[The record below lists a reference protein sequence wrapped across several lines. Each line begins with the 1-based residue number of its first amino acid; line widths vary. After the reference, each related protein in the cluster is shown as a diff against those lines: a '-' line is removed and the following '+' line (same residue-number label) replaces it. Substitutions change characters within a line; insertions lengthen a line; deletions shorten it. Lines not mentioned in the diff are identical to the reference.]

1 MKFSAMPYSRPDLE
15 AMKANLTACTEAFLA
30 AESAQEQIAQY
41 DRVTDLSVEFNTMG
55 SLANA
60 RHTIDTRDEFYDAES
75 TFFDESWPQLSVYF
89 QRLNEA
95 MLDSKFRPELEAHY
109 GSLLFLKLEISRRS
123 FKPELVELMQ
133 EENRLTSRYQKL
145 YANMTVEFDGK
156 TMPMPML
163 GKYKVSAD
171 RAVRRAAYEAEG
183 KVFDAN
189 RAELDEI
196 YDKLVHNRNAQGRM
210 LGYPN
215 FIQLG
220 YDRLGRNCYGQK
232 ELAAFRDQ
240 IANDLVPVIAEVKEA
255 QRKRIGVDRLYIY
268 DDKFRF
274 PDGNPTPEGT
284 AEEILAAGRRMY
296 EELSP
301 ETKEF
306 IDFLYDNELLDV
318 LSREGKAPGGYCTM
332 FEKYKAPFIFSNFN
346 GTAGDV
352 DVLTHEAGHAF
363 AFYRAMNSDI
373 YPDLREPTIEACEC
387 HSMSME
393 FLTQDYHKYFFGA
406 QTAKYELAHCEDS
419 LDFIPYG
426 CMVDEFQHLMYEN
439 EDLTP
444 DERHGVWEKLEKKY
458 RPWLSMDGL
467 PFYGRYAHWQWKPH
481 IYLNPLTILIIV
493 WQVRSRSR
501 SGRSLCRTA
510 GQRGRNIWPL
520 STRQEQ
526 RRSPICAKASAC
538 VYRTRTAA
546 SARSAPVSATGSGK
560 TALPRPE
567 CTLHSPRAVD
577 DRKRDFRQVVSECAY
592 LVNIS

>member
-1 MKFSAMPYSRPDLE
+1 MKFSEMPYSRPDLE

-60 RHTIDTRDEFYDAES
+60 RHTIDTRDAFYDAES

-215 FIQLG
+215 YIQLG

-232 ELAAFRDQ
+232 ELAAFRDP
-240 IANDLVPVIAEVKEA
+240 IAARTDRNMA
-255 QRKRIGVDRLYIY
+255 IGYTGQAYLW
-268 DDKFRF
+268 
-274 PDGNPTPEGT
+274 
-284 AEEILAAGRRMY
+284 L
-296 EELSP
+296 
-301 ETKEF
+301 
-306 IDFLYDNELLDV
+306 DN
-318 LSREGKAPGGYCTM
+318 
-332 FEKYKAPFIFSNFN
+332 
-346 GTAGDV
+346 
-352 DVLTHEAGHAF
+352 
-363 AFYRAMNSDI
+363 
-373 YPDLREPTIEACEC
+373 
-387 HSMSME
+387 
-393 FLTQDYHKYFFGA
+393 
-406 QTAKYELAHCEDS
+406 
-419 LDFIPYG
+419 
-426 CMVDEFQHLMYEN
+426 
-439 EDLTP
+439 
-444 DERHGVWEKLEKKY
+444 
-458 RPWLSMDGL
+458 
-467 PFYGRYAHWQWKPH
+467 
-481 IYLNPLTILIIV
+481 
-493 WQVRSRSR
+493 
-501 SGRSLCRTA
+501 
-510 GQRGRNIWPL
+510 
-520 STRQEQ
+520 
-526 RRSPICAKASAC
+526 KASAGGNPWLNPYSDEA
-538 VYRTRTAA
+538 VQFIGDLIGEVQSMGFDHVLLENVQFP
-546 SARSAPVSATGSGK
+546 SAQNGKQDFGSTGGRDRSAQLAADIAAWDARFEGSVTLWYGYSLGQVTDGASTVGGSATALGVRNLVVEVPAKQTMDDTARNELRDTLSASGV
-560 TALPRPE
+560 E
-567 CTLHSPRAVD
+567 HAVFWD
-577 DRKRDFRQVVSECAY
+577 DAAGIFQ
-592 LVNIS
+592 

>member
-1 MKFSAMPYSRPDLE
+1 MKFSEMPYSRPDLE

-60 RHTIDTRDEFYDAES
+60 RHTIDTRDAFYDAES

-481 IYLNPLTILIIV
+481 IYLNPLYYIDGRVPGLDALSAGPQGSVGEISGLCRPGRNKD
-493 WQVRSRSR
+493 VRRFVPKR
-501 SGRSLCRTA
+501 RPAYTVRGRLHPRGRLRYPRLAQGACPGGGLNAFARFRLRWMTENVIFGRSC
-510 GQRGRNIWPL
+510 QN
-520 STRQEQ
+520 
-526 RRSPICAKASAC
+526 
-538 VYRTRTAA
+538 
-546 SARSAPVSATGSGK
+546 ARI
-560 TALPRPE
+560 L
-567 CTLHSPRAVD
+567 
-577 DRKRDFRQVVSECAY
+577 
-592 LVNIS
+592 